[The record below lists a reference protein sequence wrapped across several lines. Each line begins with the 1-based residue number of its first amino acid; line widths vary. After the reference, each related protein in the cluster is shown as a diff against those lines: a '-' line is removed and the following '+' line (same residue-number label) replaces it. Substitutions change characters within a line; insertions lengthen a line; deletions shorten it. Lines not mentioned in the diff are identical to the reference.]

1 MQSPPKLSSLAPC
14 NLEEADSWMILH
26 LQDAVNVGYKKV
38 ILRTVDTDVVVLAVA
53 EIVEWSSG
61 WLLGQADTF
70 GTSLGP
76 DKSGSLPTMY
86 TGCDMVSSF
95 GTRGKKSAWETFW
108 SIWRCY
114 SNFPGSVLRPSSNN
128 WLQCCRAGAL
138 HHFAVW
144 PNQRPHQH
152 RWSSKGAVHQEKE
165 SYPTNTRYLGAAHQE
180 GSLPG

>member
-1 MQSPPKLSSLAPC
+1 
-14 NLEEADSWMILH
+14 MILH

-61 WLLGQADTF
+61 WLLGQADTL

-95 GTRGKKSAWETFW
+95 GTRGKKSAWETF
-108 SIWRCY
+108 
-114 SNFPGSVLRPSSNN
+114 
-128 WLQCCRAGAL
+128 
-138 HHFAVW
+138 
-144 PNQRPHQH
+144 
-152 RWSSKGAVHQEKE
+152 
-165 SYPTNTRYLGAAHQE
+165 
-180 GSLPG
+180 